1 MKTVSCSAR
10 AHACRVEAHLDA
22 KMSARMPTRPARS
35 PRHRALH
42 RLVVAVS
49 LIMLAGCGVTTTNPP
64 VEVFSDMRRQP
75 KYKALGASPFFSDGR
90 ASRPPVPGTVAVGR
104 LSGDEAFETGI
115 AGKMYVGRN
124 PLPIDA
130 ALLSRGRERFDI
142 YCAACHDCAGDGKG
156 IVPVRTAWLAV
167 NLHDE
172 RILQMTDGELFNVA
186 TYGRRTM
193 PGYRFQTSAAD
204 RWAIVAYV
212 RALQRAGQGVIE
224 DVPSELRGRVR

>member
-1 MKTVSCSAR
+1 
-10 AHACRVEAHLDA
+10 
-22 KMSARMPTRPARS
+22 
-35 PRHRALH
+35 
-42 RLVVAVS
+42 
-49 LIMLAGCGVTTTNPP
+49 

-90 ASRPPVPGTVAVGR
+90 ASRPPVPGTVAAGR
-104 LSGDEAFETGI
+104 LAGDEAFETGI

-130 ALLSRGRERFDI
+130 ALLARGRERFDI
-142 YCAACHDCAGDGKG
+142 YCSVCHDRAGDGKG
-156 IVPVRTAWLAV
+156 IVAVRTAWLAV

-172 RILQMTDGELFNVA
+172 RVLQMTDGELFNVA

-193 PGYRFQTSAAD
+193 PAYRFQISPAD

-212 RALQRAGQGVIE
+212 RALQRAGLGAIE

>member
-1 MKTVSCSAR
+1 MKR
-10 AHACRVEAHLDA
+10 ASLAV
-22 KMSARMPTRPARS
+22 
-35 PRHRALH
+35 ALGLLM
-42 RLVVAVS
+42 LV
-49 LIMLAGCGVTTTNPP
+49 GCGVTTSQPP

-90 ASRPPVPGTVAVGR
+90 ASRPPVPGTVAAGR
-104 LSGDEAFETGI
+104 LIGDEAFETGI

-130 ALLSRGRERFDI
+130 ALLARGRERFDI
-142 YCAACHDCAGDGKG
+142 YCSICHDRAGDGKG

-193 PGYRFQTSAAD
+193 PAYRFQIPPAD

-212 RALQRAGQGVIE
+212 RALQRAGQGAIE
-224 DVPSELRGRVR
+224 DVPSEVRGQVR

>member
-1 MKTVSCSAR
+1 MNRLAV
-10 AHACRVEAHLDA
+10 
-22 KMSARMPTRPARS
+22 
-35 PRHRALH
+35 ALGF
-42 RLVVAVS
+42 L
-49 LIMLAGCGVTTTNPP
+49 MLAGCGVTTSQPP

-75 KYKALGASPFFSDGR
+75 KYKALEASPFFSDGR
-90 ASRPPVPGTVAVGR
+90 ASRPPVPGTVAAGR
-104 LSGDEAFETGI
+104 RVGDEAFETGI
-115 AGKMYVGRN
+115 AGKLYAGRN
-124 PLPIDA
+124 ALPIDS
-130 ALLSRGRERFDI
+130 ALLARGRERFDI
-142 YCAACHDCAGDGKG
+142 YCSACHDRAGDGKG

-193 PGYRFQTSAAD
+193 PAYRFQTSAAD

-224 DVPSELRGRVR
+224 DVPSELRGQVR